1 MESLPGWVKE
11 KRWLRW
17 NLMKKVGPWLR
28 PKKNIHLKKRL
39 DLGWDLW
46 WYKRQSTNW
55 SCVLESTRWKSE
67 CKHIKIQ
74 HTICVHN
81 RSHLF
86 AQWGSH
92 LQGQLHPNPS
102 CHLCHQGPGSLK
114 LQLSLLPFYVYWQT
128 VPNVNAQRLYWAPWT
143 CTATYSLPGSSK
155 QSQSGDVS
163 KLSMLSSQKKRGLL
177 TLTERRWWKKLRKT
191 GRAGQ
196 GWRRRM
202 AARDLCPQTSW
213 KVGFKCYI
221 SWTHSHHLML
231 IIVQVD
237 NGPRSLPSTSAP
249 SPHSPDATTPHQAA
263 QHRQTNQSII
273 YSNPHA
279 SKKPPLRALPR
290 DLNEAILG
298 HPGLKPVN
306 RESLSKE
313 MNEFLVQR
321 RRAVA
326 GVTLSDNIP
335 YTSATS
341 DYDEA

>member
-1 MESLPGWVKE
+1 M
-11 KRWLRW
+11 
-17 NLMKKVGPWLR
+17 
-28 PKKNIHLKKRL
+28 PKDFTGL
-39 DLGWDLW
+39 
-46 WYKRQSTNW
+46 
-55 SCVLESTRWKSE
+55 
-67 CKHIKIQ
+67 
-74 HTICVHN
+74 
-81 RSHLF
+81 
-86 AQWGSH
+86 
-92 LQGQLHPNPS
+92 
-102 CHLCHQGPGSLK
+102 
-114 LQLSLLPFYVYWQT
+114 
-128 VPNVNAQRLYWAPWT
+128 PWT
-143 CTATYSLPGSSK
+143 CSATYDSLPGSSK

-196 GWRRRM
+196 RWRRRM

-263 QHRQTNQSII
+263 QHRPTNQSII

-341 DYDEA
+341 DYDEAWVYVFFYKYGKGICYLHLYWYSEVDLFPVQRAGSARHLGIDTFY